1 MEAPLKTGAGAQ
13 REARLPSEKP
23 PPTGTG
29 ARTRSGAGAQ
39 PALGRG
45 FTEDVG
51 LRRALGWG
59 QESQE
64 WGKWEVSPRVGTAA
78 QAAG

>member
-1 MEAPLKTGAGAQ
+1 MI
-13 REARLPSEKP
+13 
-23 PPTGTG
+23 
-29 ARTRSGAGAQ
+29 RSRRQ
-39 PALGRG
+39 QALRRG
-45 FTEDVG
+45 FTKDVG

-64 WGKWEVSPRVGTAA
+64 WGKWEVSPQVGTAA